1 MSFFARIFAR
11 NPFAQPGIRRRARD
25 MLIWM
30 LVLMLR
36 IAARRRLNA
45 TA

>member
-1 MSFFARIFAR
+1 MSFFARIFGR
-11 NPFAQPGIRRRARD
+11 NPFAQPGLRRRARD

-30 LVLMLR
+30 LVLILR
-36 IAARRRLNA
+36 IAARRRARA